1 MVRKPV
7 VAGSFYPE
15 NSSNLS
21 STIEQYLS
29 NADVEM
35 EREIFGVISPH
46 AGYIYSGQTAAFAYG
61 ALQNKKKK
69 LVILLG
75 PSHRYYVK
83 GFSIY
88 DRGEWETPLGKVKID
103 EDFASKLKS
112 HSKLI
117 VNEPKAH
124 SQEHSLEVQVPFLQ
138 KVLKDFKIVP
148 IVFSTDQSS
157 LLQLLGEALS
167 EELENRKD
175 WVIVASTDLYHGY
188 NYSKA
193 KEVTD
198 KVNKYVSS
206 LDYQGLLEYDREM
219 RELGVC
225 AACGCSSIAVLL
237 QVMKNLNLSKVELL
251 NRTTSGDV
259 TGDKS
264 GYVVGYG
271 AWVFSENAEKKTENK
286 KSETEFNFELTKKDK
301 EKLLTIARKS
311 LSEYVRNR
319 KIPSFQVESE
329 ILKEKCG
336 AFVTLKKKNGDLR
349 GCIGRIVAEEPL
361 FLVIRDMAIA
371 AATQDYRFPPVT
383 PSEIDDIEIEISVL
397 TPMQKV
403 NSVEEIEV
411 GRDGL
416 MIKRGYMS
424 GLLLPQV
431 PVEQGW
437 DRKTF
442 LVHTCYKAGLPP
454 DAWKSSELWKFQAI
468 VFSEEEH

>member
-7 VAGSFYPE
+7 VAGSFYLAD
-15 NSSNLS
+15 SSELS
-21 STIEQYLS
+21 STIDQYLN
-29 NADVEM
+29 NADVKVE
-35 EREIFGVISPH
+35 EEILGIIAPH
-46 AGYIYSGQTAAFAYG
+46 AGHVYSGPTAAFTYA
-61 ALQNKKKK
+61 ALKNEDKN

-83 GFSIY
+83 GFSVFAE
-88 DRGEWETPLGKVKID
+88 GKWETPLGTIDID
-103 EDFASKLKS
+103 EDFASGLVS
-112 HSKLI
+112 HSELI
-117 VNEPKAH
+117 ENEPEAH
-124 SQEHSLEVQVPFLQ
+124 SREHCLEVQLPFLQ

-148 IVFSTDQSS
+148 VVFNTDKVSELSVLSDALRSELKDRKNWIVLVSS
-157 LLQLLGEALS
+157 
-167 EELENRKD
+167 
-175 WVIVASTDLYHGY
+175 DLYHGNNY
-188 NYSKA
+188 NKA
-193 KEVTD
+193 KKVTD
-198 KVNKYVSS
+198 EVNSYIEN
-206 LDYQGLLEYDREM
+206 LDYKGLLEYDRKM
-219 RELGVC
+219 RAAGAC

-237 QVMKNLNLSKVELL
+237 QVMQDMDVTNVRLL
-251 NRTTSGDV
+251 KRTTSGDV

-286 KSETEFNFELTKKDK
+286 ESEPKINFELTKRDK

-311 LSEYVRNR
+311 LIEYVRNG

-329 ILKEKCG
+329 VLKKECG
-336 AFVTLKKKNGDLR
+336 AFVTLKRNEALR
-349 GCIGRIVAEEPL
+349 GCIGRIVAEQPL
-361 FLVIRDMAIA
+361 FMVVRDMAISA
-371 AATQDYRFPPVT
+371 GTQDYRFPPVT
-383 PSEIDDIEIEISVL
+383 DSEIDDMEIEISVL

-403 NSVEEIEV
+403 DNVDEIKV

-437 DRKTF
+437 DKKTF
-442 LVHTCYKAGLPP
+442 LEHTCYKAGLPP

-468 VFSEEEH
+468 VFSEKD

>member
-7 VAGSFYPE
+7 VAGSFYPA

-29 NADVEM
+29 NADVET
-35 EREIFGVISPH
+35 EREIFGIISPH

-61 ALQNKKKK
+61 ALQNKKKN

-88 DRGEWETPLGKVKID
+88 EKGKWETPLGAVKID
-103 EDFASKLKS
+103 EGFASKLKS

-117 VNEPKAH
+117 VNEPAAH
-124 SQEHSLEVQVPFLQ
+124 SQEHSLEVQIPFLQ
-138 KVLKDFKIVP
+138 TVLEDFKIVP
-148 IVFSTDQSS
+148 IVFNTNQPS
-157 LLQLLGEALS
+157 LLRLLGEALS
-167 EELENRKD
+167 EELGNRKD

-188 NYSKA
+188 NYSNA

-198 KVNKYVSS
+198 RVNKYISNF
-206 LDYQGLLEYDREM
+206 DFEGLLEYDREM
-219 RELGVC
+219 RESGVC
-225 AACGCSSIAVLL
+225 AACGCSGIAILL
-237 QVMKNLNLSKVELL
+237 QVMKNLNFSKVELL
-251 NRTTSGDV
+251 NRITSGDV

-271 AWVFSENAEKKTENK
+271 AWVFSENESEKTESE
-286 KSETEFNFELTKKDK
+286 KSESEFDFILSKEDK
-301 EKLLTIARKS
+301 EKLLTIAKKT
-311 LSEYVRNR
+311 LSEYVRN
-319 KIPSFQVESE
+319 KKVPDISVESDV
-329 ILKEKCG
+329 LQKECG

-361 FLVIRDMAIA
+361 FLVVRDMAIA
-371 AATQDYRFPPVT
+371 AASQDYRFPPVT
-383 PSEIDDIEIEISVL
+383 PSEIDDIDIEISVL

-437 DRKTF
+437 DKETF

-468 VFSEEEH
+468 VFSEKE